1 MRSFGHWTS
10 LLQCDKALKSHM
22 NSAPASTA
30 VQDNDLTLL
39 GKGCRMIKEPS
50 SCLSRSGSQPTAGEQ
65 PLRPACSAC
74 GFLTGLWDAR
84 CPCKPASKPRQ
95 TQRQACYKLVLSPQT
110 FCITS
115 WRGQQRPKGP
125 LPDCFLKKRVW
136 PRRPHRASAQEA
148 PPCPGS
154 TGVPGSGNKERE
166 AMAAIPT
173 FLLSQ
178 KKFAAQPDFFFSN

>member
-125 LPDCFLKKRVW
+125 LPDSFLKKRVW